1 MPARRDFGAVRRLPS
16 GRWQARYLTP
26 NGERVGAPRT
36 FTTKGEA
43 HRWLS
48 GVEADLVRGDWHDV
62 RLGEVPFL
70 QWQEQ
75 WLATK
80 RPKLQPATVELY
92 TYLLRRH
99 IVPRFGPLAIGRVT
113 ALDVQAWLADLHTTS
128 SLSPNTVAK
137 SYRLLKGVMDAAVDA
152 GLIPK
157 SPCTIRGAATER
169 HEEMQ
174 IATPEQVAQIAGAAG
189 DRWAAFILTAA
200 YSGLRWGELAGL
212 RQSDVNFATGTI
224 DVRRKLSE
232 VNGHLSY
239 SAPKT
244 AAGRRNVGIPSF
256 VMRDLEVHIAKHA
269 EAGAEGLVFPAAEGG
284 PLRRSNFRRRVWVP
298 ATDAAGVRGLRFHD
312 LRHTAATLA
321 AASGTSLRALMT
333 RIGHA
338 SAAAALRYQHVVE
351 GQDDEIVRYLERFGG
366 ASSPAAA
373 DDRL

>member
-48 GVEADLVRGDWHDV
+48 GVEADLIRGDWHDV

-70 QWQEQ
+70 HWQEQ

-99 IVPRFGPLAIGRVT
+99 IVPRFGQVPVGRIT
-113 ALDVQAWLADLHTTS
+113 ALEVQAWLADLHTTS

-137 SYRLLKGVMDAAVDA
+137 AYRLMKGVMDAAVDA

-174 IATPEQVAQIAGAAG
+174 IATPEQVAHIANAAG
-189 DRWAAFILTAA
+189 ERWAAFILTAA

-212 RQSDVNFATGTI
+212 RRIDIKSATGTVE
-224 DVRRKLSE
+224 VRRKLSE
-232 VNGHLSY
+232 VNGRLSY
-239 SAPKT
+239 GAPKT
-244 AAGRRNVGIPSF
+244 AAGRRNVGIPGF
-256 VMRDLEVHIAKHA
+256 VMRELEVHIATYA
-269 EAGAEGLVFPAAEGG
+269 EEGPHGLVFPAAEGG

-298 ATDAAGVRGLRFHD
+298 ATEAAGVPGLRFHD

-351 GQDDEIVRYLERFGG
+351 GQDEDIVRYLERFE
-366 ASSPAAA
+366 ASGSAASG
-373 DDRL
+373 DHQ